1 MAVVLNPDNVHPVK
15 VVTGDGNGNLLG
27 LGVKGVPEQLGDTCQ
42 RLSRSRESIEL
53 VGVDLHD
60 ESLAH
65 QGNL

>member
-42 RLSRSRESIEL
+42 PLCRSRESIEL